1 MKDFVVETLEKH
13 ANTNTDAYEPVEP
26 GIYRN
31 LSQDE
36 YSVALTF
43 TTEEGE
49 GQYPLEDLLD
59 KFFVH
64 VSDFITDP
72 EKLEEAGNRITLEF
86 SGDLDDVQKVAQLV
100 GKTVRNEEAEVDGN
114 AVVRLVIDDA

>member
-13 ANTNTDAYEPVEP
+13 ANTDAYEPVEP
-26 GIYRN
+26 GIYRH
-31 LSQDE
+31 LSQDD

-43 TTEEGE
+43 TTEKGE

-59 KFFVH
+59 EFFVH

-72 EKLEEAGNRITLEF
+72 EKLEEAGNRITLEL

-100 GKTVRNEEAEVDGN
+100 GKTVRNEEVEVDGN
-114 AVVRLVIDDA
+114 AVVRLVIEDA

>member
-13 ANTNTDAYEPVEP
+13 ANADTYEPVEP

-31 LSQDE
+31 MSQDD

-43 TTEEGE
+43 TAEQGE

-59 KFFVH
+59 EFYVH

-72 EKLEEAGNRITLEF
+72 DQLEEAGSRITLEF
-86 SGDLDDVQKVAQLV
+86 SGVLEGVRKVAQLV

-114 AVVRLVIDDA
+114 PFVRLVIEDA